1 MRGSESRKPFTEVDF
16 WIPYIINSL
25 FLSLLLLISTLYQ
38 PYLELSREIFGFL
51 CQEILTKLF
60 CIFGM
65 IGTLFATCRKSLR
78 HKHLRQNRPA
88 RLALSPY
95 RARVYVNCR
104 ISSRYRNN
112 SSAAALLM
120 PSKSICRTTPSL

>member
-38 PYLELSREIFGFL
+38 PYLELSREICGFL

-60 CIFGM
+60 CILGM

-78 HKHLRQNRPA
+78 HKHLHRRRPA
-88 RLALSPY
+88 LRVVSPY
-95 RARVYVNCR
+95 TERVYVTLPTPHPLPLRWQPCR
-104 ISSRYRNN
+104 SRR
-112 SSAAALLM
+112 
-120 PSKSICRTTPSL
+120 R